1 MIGGDNIV
9 GLQGSRRLAL
19 FGSKPAIGAVAKG
32 FGEVIQGDYVAV
44 DAKGLVDGGACGS
57 PERQKRR
64 RREAEVS
71 LGNGVKVG
79 LSIHLRR
86 GRQRIR

>member
-9 GLQGSRRLAL
+9 NLQGSGRLTL

-32 FGEVIQGDYVAV
+32 FGEVIRGNYV

-57 PERQKRR
+57 LERQKRR
-64 RREAEVS
+64 RPESEVS

-79 LSIHLRR
+79 LGIHLRR
-86 GRQRIR
+86 GRQSTR